1 MLRGFY
7 TSFCPLPALL
17 NEYLYSFFHAQKE
30 KYYTQILSFYIL
42 VVYSL
47 SFHYLSSCEP
57 TFHSCTLTSEKHWP
71 HNVHPATI
79 IPPPIYSCFRP
90 AVQTVEFHL
99 RVNSTLEDLVWLEH
113 KKNLAEIIC
122 RFADALALLTYI
134 GVMIQEL
141 WWSGVFG
148 GLLGLWLTPES
159 GHVVCMSSLFRLPH
173 TLCRYHPYTGI
184 NTRCLF
190 LLSLPAWHVCVCVCR
205 GSCMSFACLWASSL
219 ISPLRLTDG
228 NKIQHHCNIQIP
240 APWHDFDMLPVST
253 IFSKHCHHSLEPA
266 GSQMNKSV
274 LVWVPHHFYWLVA
287 TCFCCCY
294 MA

>member
-1 MLRGFY
+1 
-7 TSFCPLPALL
+7 
-17 NEYLYSFFHAQKE
+17 
-30 KYYTQILSFYIL
+30 
-42 VVYSL
+42 
-47 SFHYLSSCEP
+47 
-57 TFHSCTLTSEKHWP
+57 
-71 HNVHPATI
+71 
-79 IPPPIYSCFRP
+79 
-90 AVQTVEFHL
+90 
-99 RVNSTLEDLVWLEH
+99 
-113 KKNLAEIIC
+113 
-122 RFADALALLTYI
+122 
-134 GVMIQEL
+134 MIQEL

-219 ISPLRLTDG
+219 ISPLRLTEG

-274 LVWVPHHFYWLVA
+274 LVWAPHHFYWLVA

-294 MA
+294 MAWSVDSRERVKEISTHCNIFSVLSFLVLFIVEICLWFSRQWQYISSLADSFTNSNRSLFIIVSLLRKHVF